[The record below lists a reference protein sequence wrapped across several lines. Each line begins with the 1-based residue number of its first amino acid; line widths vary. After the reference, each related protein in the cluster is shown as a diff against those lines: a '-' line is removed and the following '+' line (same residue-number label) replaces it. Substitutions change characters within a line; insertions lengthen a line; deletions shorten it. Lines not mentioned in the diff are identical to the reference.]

1 MSKNYNIIL
10 IITIVFGV
18 GLRLWNACSDPA
30 LWLDEVFSAQMAQ
43 SPLADLILAVPRFD
57 THPPLYYMQLHVWS
71 LLGTGDRWLI
81 LNSVLLD
88 TLVILSLFLAAGR
101 IHGRAVGLWAAAIY
115 AVMPLN
121 VFFAENLRM
130 YAQFFLLLVWLWYM
144 LERRV
149 RDPEGVSGKA
159 RIGTVLLGLAA
170 TLTHG
175 LGFFVVFFVY
185 FQALIRCWLLHRGRL
200 GLRPA
205 ALIVLDYVPV
215 ALASG
220 YSLGIGM
227 FRRTE
232 GMSDLNF
239 DSMGVHLAISLLGM
253 EAPFPATAGYL
264 AFLLLLVPPLLGARA
279 RGVQLWLVFLPFAA
293 LLFLTLT
300 VKSVFMYRTLGLF
313 TPFAALAM
321 GIFYAD
327 AWAERR
333 GWQQALSGGVLLVL
347 ALAALNSSLG
357 FRKEGYREI
366 AAIWNRE
373 APADAT
379 LFVDDSVNLWG
390 VSRYL
395 ADVPRYSA
403 LDIQP
408 PVRDG
413 MLWLKGKL
421 EGSYF
426 DRAGLFGKSDHLM
439 IGQRAIWPYVS
450 DANMDGLGSYWVLD
464 PLDGACLRPGDQRL
478 RTFET
483 PGKVLIECGMAPQP
497 GS

>member
-1 MSKNYNIIL
+1 MPRNYNIIL
-10 IITIVFGV
+10 FIAIVFGI
-18 GLRLWNACSDPA
+18 GLRLWNAYTDPA

-43 SPLADLILAVPRFD
+43 SPLTDLVLAVPRFD
-57 THPPLYYMQLHVWS
+57 THPPLYYMQLHFWS

-88 TLVILSLFLAAGR
+88 TLVIGSLFYTAGR
-101 IHGRAVGLWAAAIY
+101 IYGREAGLWVAAIY

-121 VFFAENLRM
+121 VFFAENVRM

-144 LERRV
+144 LEQRV

-159 RIGTVLLGLAA
+159 RIGTIVLGLAA
-170 TLTHG
+170 TWTHG

-185 FQALIRCWLLHRGRL
+185 LQALIRCWHLHRDRL

-205 ALIVLDYVPV
+205 ALIVLDYIPV

-232 GMSDLNF
+232 GMSELSL
-239 DSMGVHLAISLLGM
+239 DSIGVHLAISLLGM

-264 AFLLLLVPPLLGARA
+264 AFLLLLVPPLLAPRS
-279 RGVQLWLVFLPFAA
+279 RGIQLWLVFLPFAA

-321 GIFYAD
+321 GLFYAE

-333 GWQQALSGGVLLVL
+333 GWQQALSGAALLVL
-347 ALAALNSSLG
+347 VAAALNSSFG

-379 LFVDDSVNLWG
+379 LFVDDSINLWG
-390 VSRYL
+390 FSRYL
-395 ADVPRYSA
+395 PDVPRYSA

-413 MLWLKGKL
+413 MLWLKSKL

-426 DRAGLFGKSDHLM
+426 DRAGLFGKSDHM
-439 IGQRAIWPYVS
+439 TIGQRAIWPYA
-450 DANMDGLGSYWVLD
+450 DDGNLTGLGNYWVLD
-464 PLDGACLRPGDQRL
+464 PLNGACLRAGDQRL
-478 RTFET
+478 REFAT
-483 PGKVLIECGMAPQP
+483 PGKTLIECGTAPQP
-497 GS
+497 GG